1 MNPYAY
7 AGNNPVMNVD
17 PTGLDWTLNNDYAMQ
32 NTLSENWLNST
43 IQQNTLDRY
52 YGQGAQYYTNMGNY
66 SSPIIQRTNISGG
79 EVYPSYAIENTLMLG
94 CGIKTVATAAYDF
107 VKWGT
112 TTFAHSAGQAVY
124 RVYGGDAMAG
134 GASWSPINPASVNNY
149 RKLAGL
155 PSGGSSAAN
164 NSGRFVIEGVLQDT
178 SKVAQ
183 VRSALPLDGNK
194 GGIPEFIIPNAL
206 KNGAVKIRRV
216 GGVNPEF

>member
-1 MNPYAY
+1 
-7 AGNNPVMNVD
+7 MNVD

-43 IQQNTLDRY
+43 IQQNTLDRC

-94 CGIKTVATAAYDF
+94 WGIKTVATAAYDF

-112 TTFAHSAGQAVY
+112 TTFAPSAGQAVY